1 MSFSSNSSNIK
12 HPKYGIDRPDIIV
25 LCSVG
30 GTLSIAVAS
39 SLFASHIFPS
49 LVSAILL
56 ALGLAIGIL
65 GLLVATALMV
75 STKVTKFTQRDR
87 LLDLIDWS
95 AVRDVL
101 DVGCGPGLLLVG
113 AAKRFETGRA
123 VGVDIWQRYAESGNR
138 AEVTL
143 ANAEFEG
150 VAENV
155 EVSDGDIRALPFPDS
170 TFDVVLSRNVLQN
183 MKHRA
188 DRQKGIEEI
197 LRVLRPVGQI
207 GLILVDS
214 WNLDEYISILRQND
228 VKILKLLKPPPYFL
242 PGLLFLT
249 TVVARKSNDRVS
261 EADG

>member
-25 LCSVG
+25 LYSVG

-113 AAKRFETGRA
+113 AAKRLETGRA
-123 VGVDIWQRYAESGNR
+123 VGVDI
-138 AEVTL
+138 
-143 ANAEFEG
+143 
-150 VAENV
+150 
-155 EVSDGDIRALPFPDS
+155 
-170 TFDVVLSRNVLQN
+170 
-183 MKHRA
+183 
-188 DRQKGIEEI
+188 
-197 LRVLRPVGQI
+197 
-207 GLILVDS
+207 
-214 WNLDEYISILRQND
+214 
-228 VKILKLLKPPPYFL
+228 
-242 PGLLFLT
+242 
-249 TVVARKSNDRVS
+249 
-261 EADG
+261 